1 MEPFIKDQIKAVL
14 KYVPFHIAAGY
25 VKPGSS
31 PAVGQ
36 ALRKTGGFLK
46 GICHPSENYAQ
57 IKGAGIEWNRA
68 DIAFPFDKDGNL
80 RQDYVDWKDKMRRY
94 KENGIRIF
102 AVTPYPHEFLERGID
117 PRTPK
122 GEARVREIA
131 QFLIKDLKGIAEG
144 FQITNEMGIPH
155 FTSPLTLR
163 EAARFIGVQLETI
176 YPLRGDLL
184 LGYNSAGPQG
194 DLHAL
199 MRPWLQYCDYVGID
213 LYIGCFAPIGNTVS
227 TLEMM
232 LRYLWSMTGK
242 PILLCEFGYISG
254 GAPKSPEEKR
264 ATLQRYG
271 VSSEQEVREKIDLVL
286 ENMEKVAPTFAAH
299 VTKHASSPAT
309 RADFLLQ
316 IDMKKHLYR
325 ELTKGVM
332 VPKCPHTP
340 EGQANFYR
348 TVFPRVAKLP
358 FLLGAFVYCWQ
369 DAERCYLCG
378 QNDCPMETRWGLVD
392 LKGREKPSYYAVRD
406 ALRDISR

>member
-1 MEPFIKDQIKAVL
+1 MEPFIKEQIKAVL

-25 VKPGSS
+25 VKKSGS
-31 PAVGQ
+31 PEADAVK
-36 ALRKTGGFLK
+36 RKLGGFVK
-46 GICHPSENYAQ
+46 GTCHPSEDYAQ
-57 IKGAGIEWNRA
+57 FKGAGLEWNRA
-68 DIAFPFDKDGNL
+68 DIPVPFDREGNL
-80 RQDYVDWKDKMRRY
+80 RQDYIDWKDKMRRY

-102 AVTPYPHEFLERGID
+102 AVTPYPYQFLEYGVD
-117 PRTPK
+117 CRTPE
-122 GEARVREIA
+122 GEARVCEVAR
-131 QFLIKDLKGIAEG
+131 FLAKDLQGIAEG

-155 FTSPLTLR
+155 FTNPLTLR
-163 EAARFIGVQLETI
+163 EAARFIGVQLEAMQ
-176 YPLRGDLL
+176 PLKGDML

-199 MRPWLQYCDYVGID
+199 MRPWLPYCDYVGID

-254 GAPKSPEEKR
+254 GAPKTPEEKR

-271 VSSEQEVREKIDLVL
+271 VSSEQELREKIDLVL
-286 ENMEKVAPTFAAH
+286 ENMEKITPTFAAH
-299 VTKHASSPAT
+299 LKNNASGPAA

-316 IDMKKHLYR
+316 IDMKQHLYR
-325 ELTKGVM
+325 EMPKGV
-332 VPKCPHTP
+332 VAKGCPHTP
-340 EGQANFYR
+340 EGQASFYR
-348 TVFPRVAKLP
+348 MVLPRLAKLP

-369 DAERCYLCG
+369 DGERCYICG

-392 LKGREKPSYYAVRD
+392 LQGKEKPSYYAVRD
-406 ALRDISR
+406 ALAKIK